1 MFLIIMD
8 SSNNDD
14 TQLTNTSLIKLETQ
28 VIQSTVTEQPKPQE
42 FNIEDIFVNLRLISK
57 IEVGNKLIQSD
68 KYVNIDSSYFQ
79 FFTRWFNGVNR
90 NDSLQFIGQVITK
103 AFEFND
109 KIIDDNT
116 EETAQIL
123 LRLNTDLKNAIGG
136 LTNLKQTYYNDKLI
150 QSEIDVMI
158 DNISSK
164 LDLNSKQLNFHKY
177 VNKNLPKTDK
187 PFIKK

>member
-1 MFLIIMD
+1 MD